1 MIRQLAWARRRH
13 TVLAAALTAA
23 ALITSA
29 CSSTVVDRSPQVRKE
44 PAPPGHEV
52 TAQPVTAPAF
62 STPTEG
68 TISPG
73 VRLTLPFSGSS
84 KPGLCTAGFLV
95 SLPDGRT
102 GVLSAGHCQ
111 YPGDAALDASG
122 KHIGTYLY
130 SIDQGKKANDTDTAL
145 IVLDPGLHVDSW
157 ILETT
162 SVTDVATVADLT
174 IGRNGQMPMICFY
187 GATTGGGPQC
197 GTNSTVE
204 GDKLALWAPAARPGD
219 SGGPVWAVW
228 PDGSRSAVGSL
239 IRTGS
244 TPGKPDTVAATLAAP
259 WLDKW
264 SLTLK

>member
-1 MIRQLAWARRRH
+1 M
-13 TVLAAALTAA
+13 
-23 ALITSA
+23 
-29 CSSTVVDRSPQVRKE
+29 
-44 PAPPGHEV
+44 